1 MWKESSQHLCQ
12 YFFFLQYLPFS
23 VSFMLGILDCFSSI
37 LPWVK
42 PGHCWCWVSILTVS
56 EWVDNF
62 RWRSHWVLQPVR
74 LFLGFICLPHCPAAL
89 LALVPVLEYQACFSP
104 FPCSGHLHDSIIPA
118 PSLYSPYSVLDCL
131 GLLHASDTAS
141 LVLSFRKF
149 SNRQCLWVFVCV

>member
-1 MWKESSQHLCQ
+1 
-12 YFFFLQYLPFS
+12 
-23 VSFMLGILDCFSSI
+23 MLGFHIN
-37 LPWVK
+37 
-42 PGHCWCWVSILTVS
+42 TVS

-62 RWRSHWVLQPVR
+62 RWSIHCVLQPVR
-74 LFLGFICLPHCPAAL
+74 LFLGIICLPHCPAAL

-149 SNRQCLWVFVCV
+149 SNQQCVFEFLCACNTFWYPFILPFLSSWQWFLLFALYSGDQLLS